1 VGALPLIVLSPSSVS
16 DIQLRYIL
24 FILSIHAKY
33 FNANKHIRPHSTN
46 YRMLRLRGS
55 LFRWTNIMI
64 VVPHRIL
71 KILFSRMPQIR
82 VLAFTRSE
90 KYRSAHH
97 LISAVQVYFAHP

>member
-1 VGALPLIVLSPSSVS
+1 VGALPLIVRSPSSVS

-64 VVPHRIL
+64 VVPPSNPKDIIL
-71 KILFSRMPQIR
+71 SYAPHSRTR
-82 VLAFTRSE
+82 VHS
-90 KYRSAHH
+90 K
-97 LISAVQVYFAHP
+97 